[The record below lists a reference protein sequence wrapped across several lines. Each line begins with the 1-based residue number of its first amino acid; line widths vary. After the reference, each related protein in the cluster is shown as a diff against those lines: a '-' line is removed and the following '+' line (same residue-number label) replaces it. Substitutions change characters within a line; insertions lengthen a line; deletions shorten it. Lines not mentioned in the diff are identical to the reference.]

1 MNNVYAFE
9 QIGDE
14 LELLPLAARR
24 ALDRAGR
31 KLSLE
36 TWRTLSLDARS
47 AIVAIGA
54 RETVDAASLQ
64 AALESASALTTPVE
78 ATADPS
84 EEAPPSE
91 VVAALGAARPMTDL
105 TWRSLSALDR
115 FVLASLAARH
125 RANSMARAFDE
136 ILASRRRE

>member
-14 LELLPLAARR
+14 LDLLPLAARR

-36 TWRTLSLDARS
+36 TWRTLSSETRQ
-47 AIVAIGA
+47 AIVTAGA
-54 RETVDAASLQ
+54 QEKVDAGSMSATL
-64 AALESASALTTPVE
+64 AAANVATTPVE
-78 ATADPS
+78 MTDDPS
-84 EEAPPSE
+84 AEVPPAD
-91 VVAALGAARPMTDL
+91 VVEALGAARPMTAT
-105 TWRSLSALDR
+105 TWKSLSSLDR
-115 FVLASLAARH
+115 FVLASLAARR

-136 ILASRRRE
+136 